1 MAKVYLSLGSNLGN
15 KEQNLM
21 NAIATVGSEVGIVRR
36 VSCFYNSEPMGFVSS
51 YKFLNAVILLITEL
65 SPIQLL
71 RKTQEIET
79 KLGRSQKST
88 EGYVDRIIDID
99 ILLYDKELVD
109 LPELKIPHPKML
121 ERDFV
126 MIPLREIA
134 PELDIFIE

>member
-36 VSCFYNSEPMGFVSS
+36 VSCFYNSEPMGFISS
-51 YKFLNAVILLITEL
+51 NKFLNAVILLVTEL

-71 RKTQEIET
+71 IKIQEVEA
-79 KLGRSQKST
+79 KLGRTQKST

-134 PELDIFIE
+134 PDLDIFIE